1 MMTKFS
7 ILVIN
12 FRYNDVDGRYN
23 WSSVICCV
31 IISCHP
37 APPPPSHLMDHL
49 DTPQQPPLVP
59 TGVTGHY
66 FVCNYCKIIIGPEMI
81 VKLKQENAI

>member
-1 MMTKFS
+1 MMWMVATTG
-7 ILVIN
+7 V
-12 FRYNDVDGRYN
+12 V
-23 WSSVICCV
+23 SSVV
-31 IISCHP
+31 SSSR
-37 APPPPSHLMDHL
+37 ATPPPPSHLMDHL